1 MAINVAIFS
10 ILFSSLTHAFFGT
23 EEVFAVHVYKCGDK
37 LELLDYKEN
46 YDVNPDL
53 NYNLGGKSVDEKME
67 LLFVRM
73 ESFEP
78 LRAKMFRN
86 WHEALKSKTRR
97 LKFMNLGR
105 PDDNFS
111 FVNWNGCEIKVLAKA
126 TDPSKQGKTVFI
138 NQDLWTSLDAKAQSG
153 AYFNILINIEHIVYK
168 LQETTM
174 NSRFLN
180 AVLASDQVGSLI
192 KNKSKLYDVLEY
204 DLVGAYGLGFKFN
217 VFAGANGIKY
227 SLGFD
232 NDGNLMHGRYETPM
246 RNLNWTKLDLTP
258 KFINAPELDLRYY
271 EGSFNIKEDNNF
283 EMSAQLS
290 KQEINCLGNYNL
302 SNVSFITIEAIL
314 NEKQKEIVK
323 VHGRFK
329 IGNEAF
335 ETIENINGVFTP
347 TTPLQDN
354 YHEFAKK
361 VPHCDE

>member
-37 LELLDYKEN
+37 VELLDYKEN

-53 NYNLGGKSVDEKME
+53 NYNLGGKSVDEKMN
-67 LLFVRM
+67 LLFNRM

-78 LRAKMFRN
+78 LRAKMFRS
-86 WHEALKSKTRR
+86 WHEALQSKTRR
-97 LKFMNLGR
+97 LKSMDLGR
-105 PDDNFS
+105 PDDSFS

-126 TDPSKQGKTVFI
+126 TDPNKWGKTLFI

-153 AYFNILINIEHIVYK
+153 AYFNILINIEHIVYN
-168 LQETTM
+168 LQKTTM

-180 AVLASDQVGSLI
+180 AVLASNQLGSLI
-192 KNKSKLYDVLEY
+192 KNKEKLYGVLEY

-217 VFAGANGIKY
+217 VFNGPYGIKY

-232 NDGNLMHGRYETPM
+232 SDGNLVHGRYESPM
-246 RNLNWTKLDLTP
+246 RKLNWTNLDLTP
-258 KFINAPELDLRYY
+258 KFFNAPKLDLRYY
-271 EGSFNIKEDNNF
+271 EGSFNIEEDNKF
-283 EMSAQLS
+283 EMSAHLS
-290 KQEINCLGNYNL
+290 NQEDNCIGNYNL

-314 NEKQKEIVK
+314 NEKKKEIVK

-329 IGNEAF
+329 IGNKAF
-335 ETIENINGVFTP
+335 ETIENINGMFTP
-347 TTPLQDN
+347 TTPLKDN
-354 YHEFAKK
+354 FHEFAKK
-361 VPHCDE
+361 VSHCDE